1 MYKCSNAEAVSH
13 FVLCNALNWSCAHV
27 GLHACTHCNCSE
39 GGGIGMS
46 RTLVLGLLASHAHAF
61 NDHETPI
68 DTTCKLRTVA
78 RQWNKRPWV
87 PHNSQQYCSHDLP
100 MCCLY
105 VPPLLV
111 SLWWYA
117 TSSSR
122 PCTKRCIHAP
132 NFAIL
137 AVISSMSSSSCASV
151 DVLTNRCR
159 DPINQGLFTT
169 IY

>member
-1 MYKCSNAEAVSH
+1 MFQCRSCFSFCLMQCVKLI
-13 FVLCNALNWSCAHV
+13 LCTCL
-27 GLHACTHCNCSE
+27 LACMHTHCNCSE
-39 GGGIGMS
+39 GKGIVVS

-105 VPPLLV
+105 VPLLLV

-122 PCTKRCIHAP
+122 PCTKRLHSRAQLRHLGGNLIDVVVKLRICWCPAIHP
-132 NFAIL
+132 
-137 AVISSMSSSSCASV
+137 
-151 DVLTNRCR
+151 
-159 DPINQGLFTT
+159 
-169 IY
+169 